1 MKKLYFLLLI
11 TAVLVGCNQD
21 PQEKAKALFKKAST
35 IEEADRQAKKLL
47 SLMTP
52 DEKFKLA
59 CAGTEGRFG
68 ITPIDRLGIPGI
80 NFRDASAGI
89 HIYEWQKE
97 EFWKSTSFPS
107 LQLLTATFDTSL
119 VRQYSHAVGEECRGY
134 NIHFL
139 LGPGLNLHRNSLYGR
154 NFEYVGEDPY
164 LASQVI
170 ETYVRGLQSTGT
182 AATLK
187 TFFGNEC
194 EVWRKLSNSV
204 IPERARHEIY
214 FAPVKAGIDAGAK
227 AVMTGYNF
235 IEGEWTGQSK
245 YVITDILRNKLGFKW
260 LVMSDWVSV
269 WDGVKVA
276 NSGLD
281 LEMPLGQALKYDSA
295 KVFGTP
301 QIDRMAK
308 NILRTCIYQGYY
320 EDGYA
325 DSSLL
330 ENWDQRAAIAYETN
344 IKGIT
349 LLRNEGILPIDPSS
363 VKGKILVSGIN
374 AKRLELSGGGS
385 SHVTGYNNLTYLQAA
400 EEAFGEDNVKYIE
413 NPSDKDLQ
421 SADKVFLFCGYAE
434 TGSVYEGEGWDR
446 LFDMVDEGLIK
457 RAVSLNQNT
466 VVCLQ
471 TGGHVPMEWKEET
484 AAIIQAYYGGQTGA
498 TALMDIITGKEN
510 PSGRLPYTFE
520 KKFEDSPAYGYNHIT
535 SDKLRR
541 IPYRAN
547 YPDWMVNAFAEFT
560 SDKDTAKCYIVD
572 INYDEGIFMGYRWY
586 DKKNLDVHFPFGF
599 GLSYTTFAYD
609 GLALQKDGDDL
620 IVSFNVQNTGKVA
633 GDEITQAYVTD
644 KECSV
649 ERPLKELKGFQRVTL
664 NPGETKKV
672 EIILNQDAFKF
683 YDDTDHEWKFEPGEF
698 NIKVGASSRDIR
710 LNKDIVL

>member
-1 MKKLYFLLLI
+1 MKKLIYLLLI
-11 TAVLVGCNQD
+11 TAFFAGCNKS
-21 PQEKAKALFKKAST
+21 PQEKAKALFKKAET
-35 IEEADRQAKKLL
+35 VEQADRQAQKLL
-47 SLMTP
+47 SLMTA
-52 DEKFKLA
+52 DEKFKLV
-59 CAGTEGRFG
+59 CAGTKGRFG
-68 ITPIDRLGIPGI
+68 ITPIERLGIPGI

-89 HIYEWQKE
+89 HIYEWQKK

-139 LGPGLNLHRNSLYGR
+139 LGPGLNMHRNSLYGR

-170 ETYVRGLQSTGT
+170 ATYVSGLQSTGT

-214 FAPVKAGIDAGAK
+214 FPPVVAGIDAGAK

-245 YVITDILRNKLGFKW
+245 YVITDLLRGKLGFDW

-269 WDGVKVA
+269 WDGVKVI

-281 LEMPLGQALKYDSA
+281 LEMPWGQAMKYDSA
-295 KVFGTP
+295 KVIGTP

-308 NILRTCIYQGYY
+308 NILKTCIYQGYY

-325 DSSLL
+325 DTTLL
-330 ENWDQRAAIAYETN
+330 KNWEKRAAIAYETN
-344 IKGIT
+344 INGIT
-349 LLRNEGILPIDPSS
+349 LLRNEGILPINPTT
-363 VKGKILVSGIN
+363 VKGEILVSGIN
-374 AKRLELSGGGS
+374 AQRLELSGGGS
-385 SHVTGYNNLTYLQAA
+385 SHVTGYDNVTYLQAA
-400 EEAFGEDNVKYIE
+400 INTFGEKKVKFVE
-413 NPSDKDLQ
+413 NPTDKDLQ
-421 SADKVFLFCGYAE
+421 AASMILLFCGFE
-434 TGSVYEGEGWDR
+434 EKGTRYEGEGWDR
-446 LFDMVDEGLIK
+446 LYDMVDNELIE

-471 TGGHVPMEWKEET
+471 TGGYVKMGWKEKS

-498 TALMDIITGKEN
+498 IALMDIITGKEN

-520 KKFEDSPAYGYNHIT
+520 KKFEDSPAYGYNHVT

-541 IPYRAN
+541 IPYRDN
-547 YPDWMVNAFAEFT
+547 YPRWVYNAFRKYTDE
-560 SDKDTAKCYIVD
+560 KDTACYIID
-572 INYDEGIFMGYRWY
+572 MNYDEGIFMGYRWY
-586 DKKNLDVHFPFGF
+586 DKKDLDVHFPFGF
-599 GLSYTTFAYD
+599 GLSYTTFDY
-609 GLALQKDGDDL
+609 GNLALQKDGDDV
-620 IVSFNVQNTGKVA
+620 IVSFNVKNTGELT
-633 GDEITQAYVTD
+633 GDEVTQVYVTD
-644 KECSV
+644 NECSV
-649 ERPLKELKGFQRVTL
+649 ERPLKELKGFQRVRL
-664 NPGETKKV
+664 APGESKEVKV
-672 EIILNQDAFKF
+672 ILHPDAFKF
-683 YDDTDHEWKFEPGEF
+683 YDDTDGQWVLEPGAF
-698 NIKVGASSRDIR
+698 NIKVGASSKDIR